1 MERMSQTI
9 TMVAEA
15 YQGDAGFQMY
25 DAGRGDVTVR
35 FVEQLTIRDGKIA
48 SSVFV
53 TDSEAFER
61 L

>member
-1 MERMSQTI
+1 
-9 TMVAEA
+9 MVAEA
-15 YQGDAGFQMY
+15 YQGDVGFQMY